1 MDDSSSASLI
11 VILVLVTLKALLTLG
26 YAALINLRLS
36 TLQEQANEGHNGAR
50 RALQLLQTA
59 QSKLVATV
67 QLASVLL
74 VSLAVMITT
83 VELVLPI
90 LQEDS
95 PTPLLLGILGVLG
108 VSAAITILAD
118 IVPEGIG
125 STYAQPIAMLLV
137 GPIGVLVTLF
147 SPITNLT
154 LSISRLLSRL
164 FGSSARV
171 NTVTEEEIMTLV
183 NAGYTGGTIEDEE
196 KEMIYSILTMDQT
209 HARELMVPRPDVI
222 ALDVETP
229 IPEALKTFIDTGY
242 SRIPVYEE
250 NIDNI
255 AGLLYAKDLLTLWRT
270 HVDKLAL
277 SGSIRDQIRPAY
289 FVPEMQ
295 TAAQLLKE
303 LQNRKV
309 HMAVVV
315 DEYGGT
321 SGIVTIENLIE
332 EIVGDIQDEYDENEE
347 AEYRLMDSGDY
358 LIDASMDL
366 DDLNNLLNIDLDTDE
381 TDTLGGFIFL
391 KLGRVPDAGEVLETE
406 ELLLQVLE
414 IDGRRIRKVLLTRKP
429 SEDGDTTSSANSER
443 RDEQATP
450 EDADSVRVA
459 ADTGTSTGGDAQAQ
473 PNSNDNDNDN
483 DTSAQRPLAD
493 AS

>member
-11 VILVLVTLKALLTLG
+11 VIFVLITLKALLTLG
-26 YAALINLRLS
+26 YAALVNLRLS
-36 TLQEQANEGHNGAR
+36 TLQEQAAEGRKNAR
-50 RALQLLQTA
+50 LALKLLQTA
-59 QSKLVATV
+59 PSKLTGTL
-67 QLASVLL
+67 QLSSVLL
-74 VSLAVMITT
+74 ISFAVMITT

-90 LQEDS
+90 LQDDS
-95 PTPLLLGILGVLG
+95 QTPLLLGALGVLLVG
-108 VSAAITILAD
+108 AAITILAD

-137 GPIGVLVTLF
+137 GPISLLVMLF
-147 SPITNLT
+147 SPITSLT
-154 LSISRLLSRL
+154 LLISRLLSRL
-164 FGSSARV
+164 FGSSDRV
-171 NTVTEEEIMTLV
+171 NIVTEEEIMTLV
-183 NAGYTGGTIEDEE
+183 NAGFTGGTIEDEE

-229 IPEALKTFIDTGY
+229 IPEALKTFIDTGF

-255 AGLLYAKDLLTLWRT
+255 VGLLYAKDLLNLWRNNT
-270 HVDKLAL
+270 DKLAL
-277 SGSIRDQIRPAY
+277 SGSIRDQLRPAY

-295 TAAQLLKE
+295 TAALLLKE

-309 HMAVVV
+309 HLAVVV

-347 AEYRLMDSGDY
+347 EEYRLMESGDY
-358 LIDASMDL
+358 LIDASIDL
-366 DDLNNLLNIDLDTDE
+366 DDLNDLLDLDLDTDE
-381 TDTLGGFIFL
+381 TDTLGGYIFL

-406 ELLLQVLE
+406 ELLLQIME
-414 IDGRRIRKVLLTRKP
+414 IDGRRIRKVLVTRKP
-429 SEDGDTTSSANSER
+429 DEGDDTT
-443 RDEQATP
+443 T
-450 EDADSVRVA
+450 
-459 ADTGTSTGGDAQAQ
+459 TSTPYDESVTEDTKQQSKAESNQQAASDD
-473 PNSNDNDNDN
+473 P
-483 DTSAQRPLAD
+483 SAQRPLAD